1 MTTMARHRGSDPLA
15 GRLVP
20 FDTIVAAIAGDRAAL
35 DDVVRHYEREI
46 ISLSS
51 ETIQDGEGTTRTQ
64 INEEMKRQIENKLI
78 EGVTMRFHL
87 HRDK

>member
-1 MTTMARHRGSDPLA
+1 MAKRRGSDPPG

-46 ISLSS
+46 IALSS
-51 ETIQDGEGTTRTQ
+51 ETIQDGEGMTWTQ

-78 EGVTMRFHL
+78 EGVTLRFHL

>member
-1 MTTMARHRGSDPLA
+1 MARQRGSEPSA

-51 ETIQDGEGTTRTQ
+51 ETIQDGDGMTRTQ